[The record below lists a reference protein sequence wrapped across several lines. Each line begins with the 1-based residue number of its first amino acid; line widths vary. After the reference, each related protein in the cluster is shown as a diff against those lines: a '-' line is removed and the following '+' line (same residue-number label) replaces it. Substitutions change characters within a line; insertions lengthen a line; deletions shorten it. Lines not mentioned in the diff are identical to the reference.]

1 MPIYYDENSGS
12 DYQAVVAG
20 EPGEGPYKVIA
31 TPTENACIQ
40 YYEQDEL
47 VYGEPGEAVE
57 VDCTV
62 KSGRVTCA
70 IEVTCADEDVS
81 DEMFV
86 TAGVVS
92 GYEDFGIQSV
102 VATPSIPQL
111 SAKFPVSALLGGVI
125 DMSLDALAPNTTYSI
140 TITPTANAIA
150 HQDSTAG
157 QPTTTEFTTDEEGA
171 AQLSMGAVLATDMS
185 IGGALN
191 ITFGNG
197 GGGGP
202 K

>member
-1 MPIYYDENSGS
+1 MPIYYDEKSGS

-40 YYEQDEL
+40 YYEQGEL

-150 HQDSTAG
+150 LEGGTAG
-157 QPTTTEFTTDEEGA
+157 QPTTTEVTTDEEGA
-171 AQLSMGAVLATDMS
+171 AELSIDVELATDTS
-185 IGGALN
+185 IHGS
-191 ITFGNG
+191 ISVKF